1 MSWLP
6 TILFGSKGSD
16 LMSNLKFTCLAV
28 FFVEAVEAADEDE
41 LASLFILLLLLC

>member
-1 MSWLP
+1 MSWP
-6 TILFGSKGSD
+6 ILFGSKGSD
-16 LMSNLKFTCLAV
+16 LMSNLKFTCLEEA